1 MSLDKIPH
9 INKVIQKYFEQNKSV
24 NVIQA
29 KDLMPYY
36 VRAGIFPKDE
46 KNGLPIRKILRQ
58 LDKANQLS
66 SIPYVL
72 AERKTKNTNWFF
84 GRTAKSLNPAVLKA
98 APSKAIAKKPERSAG
113 RKNSDEHYVIDLCD
127 QLLGIQGSRQ
137 HRFPFL
143 LGDSGRKLPVDV
155 FYETL
160 NLVIEFN
167 EQQHSKA
174 VKHFDKP
181 DKLTVCGVHR
191 GEQHKLYDRRKRSI
205 LPTQGIKIIDISYSA
220 FPCSSNGKILRD
232 KSIDLSIIRKNIL
245 KYIS

>member
-9 INKVIQKYFEQNKSV
+9 FNRVIQMYFEQNKSV
-24 NVIQA
+24 SIIPA
-29 KDLMPYY
+29 KDLMPYF
-36 VRAGIFPKDE
+36 VRVGIFSKDE

-66 SIPYVL
+66 SIPYVI

-84 GRTAKSLNPAVLKA
+84 GRTAKGLMPAVLKTVS
-98 APSKAIAKKPERSAG
+98 SKPIAKKPERSTG

-127 QLLGIQGSRQ
+127 QLLGIRGSRQ

-155 FYETL
+155 YYESL

-181 DKLTVCGVHR
+181 DKLTVSGVHR
-191 GEQHKLYDRRKRSI
+191 GEQRKLYDRRKRSV
-205 LPTQGIKIIDISYSA
+205 LPKQGIRVIDISYSA
-220 FPCSSNGKILRD
+220 FLSSSNGKILRD
-232 KSIDLSIIRKNIL
+232 KSVDLNIVKKHIL

>member
-9 INKVIQKYFEQNKSV
+9 INKVIQKYFEQNKSES
-24 NVIQA
+24 IMPA
-29 KDLMPYY
+29 KDLMPYF
-36 VRAGIFPKDE
+36 VRAGIFLKDE
-46 KNGLPIRKILRQ
+46 KNGLPIRRILRQ

-66 SIPYVL
+66 GIPYVI
-72 AERKTKNTNWFF
+72 AERKKKNTNWFF
-84 GRTAKSLNPAVLKA
+84 GRTARGVKPVVLKE
-98 APSKAIAKKPERSAG
+98 APSIVNAKKLKGSTG

-143 LGDSGRKLPVDV
+143 MGDSDRKLPVDV
-155 FYETL
+155 YYESL

-181 DKLTVCGVHR
+181 DKLTVSGVHR
-191 GEQHKLYDRRKRSI
+191 GEQRKLYDRRKRSI
-205 LPTQGIKIIDISYSA
+205 LPKHGIKVIDIPYSA
-220 FPCSSNGKILRD
+220 FPCSSNGRILRD
-232 KSIDLSIIRKNIL
+232 KSVDLKIVKKHIL

>member
-24 NVIQA
+24 SIIQA
-29 KDLMPYY
+29 KDLMPNFI
-36 VRAGIFPKDE
+36 RAGIFPKDE
-46 KNGLPIRKILRQ
+46 KNGLPIRSILRQ

-66 SIPYVL
+66 SIPSVI

-84 GRTAKSLNPAVLKA
+84 GRTANCLKPAVLKTA
-98 APSKAIAKKPERSAG
+98 SSKAIVKKPERLTG

-155 FYETL
+155 YYEAL

-181 DKLTVCGVHR
+181 DKLTVSGVHR
-191 GEQHKLYDRRKRSI
+191 GEQRKIYDRRKRSV
-205 LPTQGIKIIDISYSA
+205 LPKQGIKVIDIPYSA
-220 FPCSSNGKILRD
+220 FPYSSNGKIMRD
-232 KSIDLSIIRKNIL
+232 KSVDLNIVKKHIL
-245 KYIS
+245 KHIN

>member
-9 INKVIQKYFEQNKSV
+9 INSVIQKYFDQNKSV
-24 NVIQA
+24 SVMPA
-29 KDLMPYY
+29 KDLMPYF

-46 KNGLPIRKILRQ
+46 KNGLPIRSILRQ
-58 LDKANQLS
+58 LDKSNQLS
-66 SIPYVL
+66 SIPYVV
-72 AERKTKNTNWFF
+72 AERKVKNTKWFF
-84 GRTAKSLNPAVLKA
+84 GRTAKSVKPVVLKT
-98 APSKAIAKKPERSAG
+98 APLKAIAKKSEHSAG

-127 QLLGIQGSRQ
+127 QLLGIPGSRQ

-155 FYETL
+155 YYEPL

-181 DKLTVCGVHR
+181 DKLTVSGVHR
-191 GEQHKLYDRRKRSI
+191 GEQRKIYDRRKRSV
-205 LPTQGIKIIDISYSA
+205 LPKHGIKVIDIPYSA
-220 FPCSSNGKILRD
+220 FPYSSNGKIMRD
-232 KSIDLSIIRKNIL
+232 KSVDLNIVKKHIL
-245 KYIS
+245 KHIN